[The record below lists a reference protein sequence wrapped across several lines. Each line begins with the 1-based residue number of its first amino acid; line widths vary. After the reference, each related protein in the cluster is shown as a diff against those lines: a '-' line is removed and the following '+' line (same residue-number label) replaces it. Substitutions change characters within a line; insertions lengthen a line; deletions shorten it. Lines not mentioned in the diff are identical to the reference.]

1 MIELWLADVIILS
14 VMFGL
19 VFLLLITC
27 KGHDLCHRQ
36 KKMGIFFM
44 FISLNIIGL
53 FWANKIF
60 KKENPNF
67 KFLDIFKRKSNQ
79 NNISQSN

>member
-1 MIELWLADVIILS
+1 MIYVIEKKIGIL
-14 VMFGL
+14 
-19 VFLLLITC
+19 
-27 KGHDLCHRQ
+27 
-36 KKMGIFFM
+36 FM

-67 KFLDIFKRKSNQ
+67 KFWKTIKNIFKIKRKNKK
-79 NNISQSN
+79 IAV